1 MDKLLKS
8 KAFWT
13 ALLSTL
19 AVVVMR
25 YTAIPEEVWQSIA
38 ALLAVVI
45 GIFTIDDLEQGIKST
60 LRETS
65 QSTAA
70 ELARMRVMFEE
81 LKEKL
86 DK

>member
-1 MDKLLKS
+1 MEKLLKS

-13 ALLSTL
+13 AFVSVI

-25 YTAIPEEVWQSIA
+25 YTAITEEVWQSIA

-45 GIFTIDDLEQGIKST
+45 GIFTIDDLEQGIRAT
-60 LRETS
+60 MRETIIEIRK
-65 QSTAA
+65 T
-70 ELARMRVMFEE
+70 
-81 LKEKL
+81 L

>member
-1 MDKLLKS
+1 MERLLKS

-13 ALLSTL
+13 ALVSVV

-25 YTAIPEEVWQSIA
+25 YTAIPEEIWQSIA

-45 GIFTIDDLEQGIKST
+45 GIFTVDDLEQGIRT
-60 LRETS
+60 TMRETIV
-65 QSTAA
+65 
-70 ELARMRVMFEE
+70 ELRRMM
-81 LKEKL
+81 

>member
-1 MDKLLKS
+1 MEKLLKS

-13 ALLSTL
+13 AFVSVI

-45 GIFTIDDLEQGIKST
+45 GIFTIDDLEKSVENT
-60 LRETS
+60 MRNTIIELRRLMDE
-65 QSTAA
+65 
-70 ELARMRVMFEE
+70 
-81 LKEKL
+81 
-86 DK
+86 

>member
-1 MDKLLKS
+1 MEKLLKS

-13 ALLSTL
+13 AFVSVI

-45 GIFTIDDLEQGIKST
+45 GIFTIDDLEQGIRAT
-60 LRETS
+60 MRETIIEIRK
-65 QSTAA
+65 T
-70 ELARMRVMFEE
+70 
-81 LKEKL
+81 L

>member
-1 MDKLLKS
+1 MNKLLTS

-13 ALLSTL
+13 ALVSVI

-38 ALLAVVI
+38 ALLAVVV
-45 GIFTIDDLEQGIKST
+45 GIFTVDDLEKSVENT
-60 LRETS
+60 MRNTIIELRR
-65 QSTAA
+65 
-70 ELARMRVMFEE
+70 LM
-81 LKEKL
+81 

>member
-1 MDKLLKS
+1 MEKLLRS

-13 ALLSTL
+13 ALVSTI

-25 YTAIPEEVWQSIA
+25 YTAIPEEIWQSIA

-45 GIFTIDDLEQGIKST
+45 GIFTVDDLERGIQT
-60 LRETS
+60 TMRETVVELNRLMEKRI
-65 QSTAA
+65 A
-70 ELARMRVMFEE
+70 ERLFDT
-81 LKEKL
+81 